1 MFDDLIW
8 FSNVEQ
14 IGRQEEEGRL
24 ACCWNSYSWIEA
36 RVKVMEMEENT
47 PVTRGESN
55 GSAYPNVYPSCSLDP
70 FALALSL
77 LLCNPSTINN

>member
-1 MFDDLIW
+1 M
-8 FSNVEQ
+8 EQ

-24 ACCWNSYSWIEA
+24 GRCWNSYTWIEA
-36 RVKVMEMEENT
+36 RVKVMEMEENA

-55 GSAYPNVYPSCSLDP
+55 GSAQPSDYPYCSLDP

-77 LLCNPSTINN
+77 LLCSPSTISN